1 MWLAGF
7 SIDNI
12 SLMALAVSVGF
23 VVDDAIV
30 VIENVFRNLE
40 KGMTPLRATI
50 EGARQIGFTV
60 LSISISLVAAFTPLL
75 FMGGLVGRLFSEF
88 SLTLTFAIAISTVVS
103 LSLTP
108 MICAHFVKSA
118 PSPNATWLDRVVERI
133 LDRAI
138 GASMRA
144 RLDVVLRHRVLTL
157 LVFARH
163 HRADRRALHQ
173 DAEGLLPAGRHRP
186 DLRRH
191 PRLAGHLVRGD
202 EGPAAARHPDR
213 AVRPGGGRM
222 SAPRS
227 APRPSTPRSTTAG
240 CSSA

>member
-1 MWLAGF
+1 
-7 SIDNI
+7 
-12 SLMALAVSVGF
+12 MALAVSVGF

-75 FMGGLVGRLFSEF
+75 FMGGLVGRLFGEF

-118 PSPNATWLDRVVERI
+118 PSPNATR
-133 LDRAI
+133 LDRAVEKVLDRAVA
-138 GASMRA
+138 GYAAS
-144 RLDVVLRHRVLTL
+144 LDIVLRHRALTMV
-157 LVFARH
+157 VFLATSRSPAH
-163 HRADRRALHQ
+163 STSRLQRAFSRRTTPALFS
-173 DAEGLLPAGRHRP
+173 
-186 DLRRH
+186 
-191 PRLAGHLVRGD
+191 
-202 EGPAAARHPDR
+202 AAP
-213 AVRPGGGRM
+213 
-222 SAPRS
+222 APR
-227 APRPSTPRSTTAG
+227 RTFPSKR
-240 CSSA
+240 